1 MGNADA
7 FSLDINC
14 PHCGAP
20 LRLTVERTEASAP
33 ATWTCP
39 RCLKSSTNDLG
50 GRIVRI
56 TVRYE
61 DKTNH

>member
-1 MGNADA
+1 MGNADT

-14 PHCGAP
+14 PHCGTP

-33 ATWTCP
+33 VTWTCP
-39 RCLKSSTNDLG
+39 RCRKSSTNDLG

-56 TVRYE
+56 AVRYE
-61 DKTNH
+61 EKAK